1 MGTIV
6 PMGSTVTKWMEDEV
20 AANPGYNLTLHC
32 GDLAYAGLSTQ
43 GGEWEPTWDAWMAQI
58 APLASVMPYVTPVGN
73 HERFFN
79 YSSFLH
85 RFQMPSAGSKGRTNF
100 WWSFDFESI
109 HFTSISTEDD
119 LSVGSEQYE
128 WLVNDFVGSA
138 SNPSTKWLILLCHRP
153 LYSSDVSEESTHV
166 PGSVFL
172 RSLEP
177 LMQKF
182 RVDLVLTGHMHM
194 SAYERSTRA
203 RRQRE
208 WSRWQRGRRVHLALF
223 GSGSADD

>member
-1 MGTIV
+1 MAKSQKKSSRETRK
-6 PMGSTVTKWMEDEV
+6 PKAEKPPK
-20 AANPGYNLTLHC
+20 AN
-32 GDLAYAGLSTQ
+32 
-43 GGEWEPTWDAWMAQI
+43 
-58 APLASVMPYVTPVGN
+58 
-73 HERFFN
+73 
-79 YSSFLH
+79 
-85 RFQMPSAGSKGRTNF
+85 
-100 WWSFDFESI
+100 
-109 HFTSISTEDD
+109 
-119 LSVGSEQYE
+119 
-128 WLVNDFVGSA
+128 A

-166 PGSVFL
+166 PGSPFL

-208 WSRWQRGRRVHLALF
+208 WSRWQRGKT
-223 GSGSADD
+223 GSSGAVWFWLGG